1 MGSHWETLM
10 QSFDLVTIG
19 SGPAGEKGA
28 AQAAYFGHKV
38 AVVDRQARPGGAPV
52 NSGGI
57 PSKTLREAATYL
69 TSFGKRDIYGVGI
82 GLSPNLMVDRLRSR
96 ASEVQEAMGAAVRRN
111 LERHD
116 IEYIVGEARLHD
128 GGVAVTAPSGEEQM
142 LRAKVVLV
150 ATGSRPFRPDG
161 IPFDDPDVHDSD
173 TILDIDRIPK
183 SMVVI
188 GAGPVGAE
196 YASIFTA
203 LGASVTILDMSDRM
217 APFLDVEVAELLRKY
232 MEEGGTR
239 VLLGTTGEVS
249 RVDGRL
255 QVELGNGEIVYPEV
269 VLFAAGRVGNTEALA
284 VTDSG
289 VECDERGRILVDDE
303 FRTTTPGIF
312 AAGDVIGPPAL
323 ASVSSEQGRVAICHA
338 FGIPFKDA
346 IDPTPPFGVYTI
358 PEVGMV
364 GMTEEAAKAAGIEY
378 EVGRSWFVD
387 NSRSAIVGSPAGFIK
402 LVLNR
407 EDRRLIGAHIIG
419 DEAAELIHQAQAVI
433 HTRGTIDYFIDST
446 YNVPTRSEAFKY
458 AAYNALQNLAGPI

>member
-1 MGSHWETLM
+1 MD
-10 QSFDLVTIG
+10 SFDLVTIG

-57 PSKTLREAATYL
+57 PTKTLREAATYL

-82 GLSPNLMVDRLRSR
+82 GLSPGLMVERLRAR
-96 ASEVQEAMGAAVRRN
+96 AAEVQETMGAAVSEN
-111 LERHD
+111 LERHH
-116 IEYIVGEARLHD
+116 IEYVVGEATLRD
-128 GGVAVTAPSGEEQM
+128 GGVAVTLPSGEERK
-142 LRAKVVLV
+142 LSARVILIS
-150 ATGSRPFRPDG
+150 TGSRPFRPAG

-173 TILDIDRIPK
+173 SILEMDRIPK

-203 LGASVTILDMSDRM
+203 LGTNVTIIDLGERM
-217 APFLDVEVAELLRKY
+217 APFLDVEVSELLRKY
-232 MEEGGTR
+232 LEEAGTR
-239 VLLGTTGEVS
+239 VVLGTTGEVS
-249 RVDGRL
+249 RQGDRL
-255 QVELGNGEIVYPEV
+255 QVELGDGEVLNPEV
-269 VLFAAGRVGNTEALA
+269 VLFAAGRVGNTDELA
-284 VTDSG
+284 VREAG

-303 FRTTTPGIF
+303 YRTTVDGIY

-338 FGIPFKDA
+338 FGIPFKEA

-364 GMTEEAAKAAGIEY
+364 GMTEEAAKAAGVDY
-378 EVGRSWFVD
+378 EVGRSWFAD
-387 NSRSAIVGSPAGFIK
+387 NSRSAIAGSPAGLIK

-407 EDRRLIGAHIIG
+407 GDRRLIGAHIIG
-419 DEAAELIHQAQAVI
+419 EEAAELIHQAQAVI

-458 AAYNALQNLAGPI
+458 AAYNALQRLAGSG